1 MAFSMA
7 AGPPVWVPPCPCP
20 APPGLETR
28 VQAVLGPEGLGEPPP
43 LGIPADEW
51 APERTSEDPAP
62 GRLAVTQEGHW
73 PFPCPQGLT
82 EQDWSRLTAQGQRPK
97 QRRVVLHVRDG
108 PVRGGSLPGVPRH
121 LIWVW
126 TLLST
131 SLVPKSHL
139 SPRKAEAGGVTCSIC
154 PAYSWGLGG
163 APGGLPCP
171 DPRGI
176 PLISVPV
183 LRGHLIVSK
192 AT

>member
-7 AGPPVWVPPCPCP
+7 AGPPVWVPPCPRP

-43 LGIPADEW
+43 LGVPADEW

-97 QRRVVLHVRDG
+97 QRHMLLNVRDG
-108 PVRGGSLPGVPRH
+108 PVH
-121 LIWVW
+121 
-126 TLLST
+126 
-131 SLVPKSHL
+131 
-139 SPRKAEAGGVTCSIC
+139 
-154 PAYSWGLGG
+154 
-163 APGGLPCP
+163 
-171 DPRGI
+171 
-176 PLISVPV
+176 
-183 LRGHLIVSK
+183 
-192 AT
+192 